1 MICICIY
8 TCLSYY
14 EYYNKTQI
22 HCFADCATVFLFF
35 FVTHFTKVWKL
46 NLNVHDHGV
55 LRSTVLG
62 LFIAVNIPTVTNRE
76 NEHTPLTLGQN
87 HVSLC
92 AKLNVISVRTHT
104 SL

>member
-1 MICICIY
+1 MSTTIKHKSIA
-8 TCLSYY
+8 LL
-14 EYYNKTQI
+14 
-22 HCFADCATVFLFF
+22 TVLLFFFFF

-46 NLNVHDHGV
+46 NLNVRDHGV

-76 NEHTPLTLGQN
+76 NEHTPLTLRQN

-92 AKLNVISVRTHT
+92 AKLNVISMRTHT